1 MATVLLFHCNTTNT
15 AASIVSDTEAGS
27 LFSVDMGTTSKA
39 ASYSRWAIVECTQTR
54 ADAVVVGD
62 FNPEDISVSASISE
76 PESFT
81 DGDVMEKMWY
91 LRGKL
96 P

>member
-1 MATVLLFHCNTTNT
+1 MAAILVFHCNTTST

-62 FNPEDISVSASISE
+62 FDREDISLSASVSE

-91 LRGKL
+91 FMEG
-96 P
+96 